1 MRTMLVL
8 WMLTAPAMA
17 DSKTKTAEAMHAD
30 DCAKARKANKTCVLT
45 IEDEKVNGSV
55 PTGDG
60 VGVAVIGTAKHPS
73 LVKPRQDF
81 IVEIL
86 KSAEDL

>member
-1 MRTMLVL
+1 MRSLLVL
-8 WMLTAPAMA
+8 ILLTTPAVA
-17 DSKTKTAEAMHAD
+17 DSKAKSAEAMHAD

-45 IEDEKVNGSV
+45 IEDEKVTGSTPTANGI
-55 PTGDG
+55 
-60 VGVAVIGTAKHPS
+60 GVAVIGAVQHAS

-86 KSAEDL
+86 KSADDL